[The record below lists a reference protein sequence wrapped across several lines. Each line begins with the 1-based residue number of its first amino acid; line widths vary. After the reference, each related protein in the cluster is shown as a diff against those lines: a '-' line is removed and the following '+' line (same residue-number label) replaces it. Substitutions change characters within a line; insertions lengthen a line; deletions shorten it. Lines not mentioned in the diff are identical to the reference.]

1 MIARIKGLKIS
12 QASERTAV
20 TGQEM
25 IPFQDGERNG
35 KIRMIEFKDMTMYIF
50 DPTIIDGKVSQEDYG
65 ALKQAIEEG
74 KLIYTINSNRNG
86 LDLATEV
93 AIVGGTIYIE
103 SPNFIKEEGTD
114 NISQVVFDTITV
126 DGSLNYSKEQYTTTV
141 IKTTGDGTKVL
152 TDNGQ
157 YVYIG
162 NLALTNIKFKDGTNT
177 STYDLVTNGI
187 TFRQNSTPC
196 VSWNTIK
203 SGNNIYMDIRI
214 ANATASMDGLMSK
227 EDYVELNTTIPGQ
240 IEDLKEADSNINNR
254 IDDLDDKI
262 DKEIADREAEI
273 DRIENKFD
281 GVTDKLED
289 ALQKEIED
297 RKAGDTTITNSL
309 NAFISTKGQPGGL
322 AELDSTGK
330 VPAAQLPSYVDDVL
344 EFSTKAQFPQ
354 IGETGKIYVSK
365 DTNLTY
371 RWTGTQYLEI
381 SQSLALGETP
391 STAYP
396 GDKGK
401 ANRDALNSMPTKL
414 TSYLT
419 PTTSTGELVKI
430 NYKYAA
436 KDGLN
441 YGPLQDDNIDIPS
454 ATTTNA
460 GAMSAIDKGRLD
472 DLYNEFGSIQNPG
485 DKLDSLP
492 NNLVTGVDATSRNAT
507 SVTINYKQ
515 SDLSAAS
522 NSYANPITKSQTIPA
537 ATQSAAGVMTATD
550 KQNLDVNIPNR
561 ITNLDNRVTTEVDR
575 LEELIE
581 SSSSEI
587 TNDLNVEI
595 QARKDGDN
603 QLQTNINNLQSTMN
617 TELAKKV
624 GKVTVAGSGNA
635 VTTASI
641 SGDTLTLTKG
651 ATYNNYVHPAGSAP
665 SKASGFYK
673 FSTDSTSHV
682 ASVTAVTKADIT
694 ALGIP
699 SQNTN
704 TTYTFANGS
713 AGNFTVTP
721 SGGSA
726 QTVSVG
732 KPANAGNA
740 DTVGGISPS
749 AFVKKAG
756 DTMTGDLTVGNTN
769 YYHCIVDTDGNFDIK
784 ATPTTGGWNRGYR
797 FINANNGVLA
807 IFGAYGSAQD
817 LIHCY
822 IGTNYEGSGTW
833 QRWNSSGSVITT
845 PLRIE
850 QTSTTIPLTL
860 IGKNEASYVQFNN
873 GEDSAEVGFHISL
886 GAYLLNDKLT
896 THPCISLGRVDS
908 LDEGATFYY
917 GGTHYKLLHK
927 GNYANE
933 LDQRYLPKTVYD
945 YHNGCLVRLRNSASD
960 STMITVR
967 IFGNSYYGNSV
978 PFDTVIQF
986 YNYPPENKILQA
998 TGVNNGYSFG
1008 DIKVFNY
1015 DNRIYLWFKQPQRF
1029 ETFIVH
1035 AYHTDDLRNMVESI
1049 TNAAMPTSGVTR
1061 TVTITPKQA
1070 IYSYDNIAV
1079 GNVTSSGKVSAA
1091 GGFFKESD
1099 ARLKS
1104 DIKPLDYTLDQICSI
1119 PTVSFIM
1126 NDQKQIGTIAQNLE
1140 ELGFEDI
1147 VTESDTLKSEVSN
1160 PEQFESFTKDGE
1172 EYVKVKKVEYE
1183 MLGVLAIEGVKML
1196 KDEIEKLKAEIET
1209 LKNKQHE

>member
-50 DPTIIDGKVSQEDYG
+50 DPTIVDGKVSQEDYD

-103 SPNFIKEEGTD
+103 SPDFIKEEDTD
-114 NISQVVFDTITV
+114 NISQVVFDTIAV

-344 EFSTKAQFPQ
+344 EFSTKDQFPQ
-354 IGETGKIYVSK
+354 TGETGKIYVAK

-472 DLYNEFGSIQNPG
+472 DLYNEFDSIQNPG

-492 NNLVTGVDATSRNAT
+492 KNLVTGVDATSRNAT

-537 ATQSAAGVMTATD
+537 ATQSAAGVMTASD

-581 SSSSEI
+581 NSSSEI

-595 QARKDGDN
+595 QARKDGDA

-673 FSTDSTSHV
+673 FSTDSTSHI
-682 ASVTAVTKADIT
+682 SGVTAVTKADIT

-699 SQNTN
+699 AQNTN

-721 SGGSA
+721 SGGNA

-756 DTMTGDLTVGNTN
+756 DTMTGILKISQT
-769 YYHCIVDTDGNFDIK
+769 
-784 ATPTTGGWNRGYR
+784 
-797 FINANNGVLA
+797 
-807 IFGAYGSAQD
+807 
-817 LIHCY
+817 
-822 IGTNYEGSGTW
+822 
-833 QRWNSSGSVITT
+833 SSG
-845 PLRIE
+845 
-850 QTSTTIPLTL
+850 QPLTL
-860 IGKNEASYVQFNN
+860 HGTDAVSFIQFVNN
-873 GEDSAEVGFHISL
+873 KVETAEVGYTNSL
-886 GAYLLNDKLT
+886 GAYLYNDKLT

-933 LDQRYLPKTVYD
+933 LDQRYSPKMVYNYD
-945 YHNGCLVRLRNSASD
+945 KGCLVKLRNASSVD
-960 STMITVR
+960 AMITVR
-967 IFGNSYYGNSV
+967 IFGNSYYTTP

-986 YNYPPENKILQA
+986 YNYNSGDSILQYS
-998 TGVNNGYSFG
+998 GVNNGSGFG

-1015 DNRIYLWFKQPQRF
+1015 DGKVYLWFKQIRQF
-1029 ETFIVH
+1029 QSFVVH
-1035 AYHTDDLRNMVESI
+1035 AYYSNSSDYRNMVESI
-1049 TNAAMPTSGVTR
+1049 SNAAMPTSGVAR
-1061 TVTITPKQA
+1061 MVTITPKQS
-1070 IYSYDNIAV
+1070 IYAGDDIISAAGGINIEHTNEINSYTNHLYLNHRYSSTGASTKNILMCANGGSVIVGVNVGSIAGDNKLYIG
-1079 GNVTSSGKVSAA
+1079 GNVASSGKVSAA

>member
-50 DPTIIDGKVSQEDYG
+50 DPTIVDGKVSQEDYD

-103 SPNFIKEEGTD
+103 SPDFIKEEGTD

-354 IGETGKIYVSK
+354 TGETGKIYVAK

-492 NNLVTGVDATSRNAT
+492 KNLVTGVDATSRNAT

-515 SDLSAAS
+515 SDLSTAS
-522 NSYANPITKSQTIPA
+522 NSYANPITKSQTIPSA
-537 ATQSAAGVMTATD
+537 NQTQAGVMTASD

-561 ITNLDNRVTTEVDR
+561 ITNLDNKVTTEVDR
-575 LEELIE
+575 LEQLIE

-595 QARKDGDN
+595 QARKDGDA

-682 ASVTAVTKADIT
+682 ASVTAVTKSDIT
-694 ALGIP
+694 ALGVP
-699 SQNTN
+699 AQDTN

-756 DTMTGDLTVGNTN
+756 DTMTGALT
-769 YYHCIVDTDGNFDIK
+769 
-784 ATPTTGGWNRGYR
+784 
-797 FINANNGVLA
+797 IN
-807 IFGAYGSAQD
+807 
-817 LIHCY
+817 
-822 IGTNYEGSGTW
+822 
-833 QRWNSSGSVITT
+833 
-845 PLRIE
+845 
-850 QTSTTIPLTL
+850 QTSSVTPLTL
-860 IGKNEASYVQFNN
+860 HGTDVSSYIQFINS
-873 GEDSAEVGFHISL
+873 GTQTAEVGYTNSL
-886 GAYLLNDKLT
+886 GAYLYNDKLS

-933 LDQRYLPKTVYD
+933 LDQRYSPKMVYNYD
-945 YHNGCLVRLRNSASD
+945 KGCLVKLRNAS
-960 STMITVR
+960 SVNAMITVR
-967 IFGNSYYGNSV
+967 IFGNSYYTTP

-986 YNYPPENKILQA
+986 YNYNTGNSIIQYS
-998 TGVNNGYSFG
+998 GVNNGAGFG
-1008 DIKVFNY
+1008 DIKVFIH
-1015 DNRIYLWFKQPQRF
+1015 DGKVHLWFKQIRQF
-1029 ETFIVH
+1029 QSFVVH
-1035 AYHTDDLRNMVESI
+1035 AYYSNGSDYRNMVESI
-1049 TNAAMPTSGVTR
+1049 SNAAMPTSGVAR
-1061 TVTITPKQA
+1061 MVTITPKQS
-1070 IYSYDNIAV
+1070 IYAGDDIISAAGGINIEHTNEINSYTDHLYLNHRYSSTGASTKNILMCANGGSVIVGVNVGSIAGDNKLYIG
-1079 GNVTSSGKVSAA
+1079 GNVASSGKVSAA

>member
-12 QASERTAV
+12 QASERTTV

-35 KIRMIEFKDMTMYIF
+35 KIRMIQFKDMTMYIF
-50 DPTIIDGKVSQEDYG
+50 DPTIIDGKVSQEDYD

-103 SPNFIKEEGTD
+103 SPDFIKEEGTD

-126 DGSLNYSKEQYTTTV
+126 DGSLNYNKEQYTTTV

-152 TDNGQ
+152 TDNGR

-187 TFRQNSTPC
+187 TFRQNATPC

-240 IEDLKEADSNINNR
+240 IEDLKEADSNLNNR

-281 GVTDKLED
+281 GVTDELEA

-297 RKAGDTTITNSL
+297 RKAGDTTITNNL
-309 NAFISTKGQPGGL
+309 NAFISTKGQPSGL

-344 EFSTKAQFPQ
+344 EYSTKAQFPQ
-354 IGETGKIYVSK
+354 TGETGKIYVAK

-381 SQSLALGETP
+381 SQSLALGETS

-441 YGPLQDDNIDIPS
+441 YGPLQDDNVDIPS

-472 DLYNEFGSIQNPG
+472 DLYDEFGSIENPG

-507 SVTINYKQ
+507 AVTINYKQ

-581 SSSSEI
+581 NSSNDI
-587 TNDLNVEI
+587 INDLNVEI
-595 QARKDGDN
+595 QARKDGDTK
-603 QLQTNINNLQSTMN
+603 LQTNINNLQSTMN

-699 SQNTN
+699 AQNTN

-713 AGNFTVTP
+713 TGNFTVTP

-756 DTMTGDLTVGNTN
+756 DTMTGNLTVGNTN
-769 YYHCIVDTDGNFDIK
+769 SYCCVLRTDGVFTIK
-784 ATPTTGGWNRGYR
+784 ATPTVGDWNRGYE
-797 FINANNGVLA
+797 FVNANDTVLA
-807 IFGAYGSAQD
+807 KFGAYGTGQS
-817 LIHCY
+817 LNY
-822 IGTNYEGSGTW
+822 SYVGTSFEANNTW
-833 QRWNSSGSVITT
+833 QRWNSSGSTITVPLTTAVITSSGVVKT
-845 PLRIE
+845 TQEMIAKYFRFEKNGTNQGYIGAGST
-850 QTSTTIPLTL
+850 QTGDI
-860 IGKNEASYVQFNN
+860 Y
-873 GEDSAEVGFHISL
+873 
-886 GAYLLNDKLT
+886 
-896 THPCISLGRVDS
+896 
-908 LDEGATFYY
+908 
-917 GGTHYKLLHK
+917 
-927 GNYANE
+927 
-933 LDQRYLPKTVYD
+933 
-945 YHNGCLVRLRNSASD
+945 
-960 STMITVR
+960 
-967 IFGNSYYGNSV
+967 
-978 PFDTVIQF
+978 
-986 YNYPPENKILQA
+986 LQA
-998 TGVNNGYSFG
+998 QNNNHIRICINGYSTDSG
-1008 DIKVFNY
+1008 ISLLNNNNVTIGNSTATEKLNVAGNIISTGKVF
-1015 DNRIYLWFKQPQRF
+1015 
-1029 ETFIVH
+1029 
-1035 AYHTDDLRNMVESI
+1035 
-1049 TNAAMPTSGVTR
+1049 AA
-1061 TVTITPKQA
+1061 
-1070 IYSYDNIAV
+1070 N
-1079 GNVTSSGKVSAA
+1079 
-1091 GGFFKESD
+1091 GFFKESD

-1104 DIKPLDYTLDQICSI
+1104 DIKPLDYNLEQICSI

-1126 NDQKQIGTIAQNLE
+1126 NDQKQIGTIAQELE
-1140 ELGFEDI
+1140 ELGFNELVEEGTVHI
-1147 VTESDTLKSEVSN
+1147 SEVNN

>member
-50 DPTIIDGKVSQEDYG
+50 DPTIIDGKVSQEDYD

-103 SPNFIKEEGTD
+103 SPDFIKEEGTD

-240 IEDLKEADSNINNR
+240 IEELKEADSNINNR

-281 GVTDKLED
+281 GVTDALED
-289 ALQKEIED
+289 ALQKEIEN

-344 EFSTKAQFPQ
+344 EFSTKDQFPQ
-354 IGETGKIYVSK
+354 TGETGKIYVAK

-430 NYKYAA
+430 NYKYTA

-472 DLYNEFGSIQNPG
+472 DLYDEFGSIENPG
-485 DKLDSLP
+485 NKLNSLP
-492 NNLVTGVDATSRNAT
+492 KNLVTGVDATSRNAST
-507 SVTINYKQ
+507 VTINYKQ

-561 ITNLDNRVTTEVDR
+561 ITNLDNKVTTEVDR

-581 SSSSEI
+581 NSSSEI

-595 QARKDGDN
+595 QARKDGDA

-699 SQNTN
+699 AQNTN

-756 DTMTGDLTVGNTN
+756 DTMTGVLS
-769 YYHCIVDTDGNFDIK
+769 
-784 ATPTTGGWNRGYR
+784 
-797 FINANNGVLA
+797 IN
-807 IFGAYGSAQD
+807 Q
-817 LIHCY
+817 
-822 IGTNYEGSGTW
+822 T
-833 QRWNSSGSVITT
+833 SSG
-845 PLRIE
+845 
-850 QTSTTIPLTL
+850 QPLTL
-860 IGKNEASYVQFNN
+860 RGTNTVSLIQFVNNEV
-873 GEDSAEVGFHISL
+873 ETAEVGYTNSL
-886 GAYLLNDKLT
+886 GAYLYNDKLS
-896 THPCISLGRVDS
+896 THPCISLGRVDN

-933 LDQRYLPKTVYD
+933 LDQRYLPKMVYNYD
-945 YHNGCLVRLRNSASD
+945 KGCLVRLRNAS
-960 STMITVR
+960 SVNAMITVR
-967 IFGNSYYGNSV
+967 IFGNSYYTT
-978 PFDTVIQF
+978 PPIDTVIQF

-1008 DIKVFNY
+1008 DIKVFIH
-1015 DNRIYLWFKQPQRF
+1015 DGKVHLWFKQIRQYQSF
-1029 ETFIVH
+1029 VVH
-1035 AYHTDDLRNMVESI
+1035 AYCNNDSDYRNMVETI
-1049 TNAAMPTSGVTR
+1049 TNEAMPTSGVAR
-1061 TVTITPKQA
+1061 MVTITPKQS
-1070 IYSYDNIAV
+1070 IYAGDDIV
-1079 GNVTSSGKVSAA
+1079 RAA
-1091 GGFFKESD
+1091 GGVNIEHTNEINSYNDNLYLNHRNMDGTKNIIMCGNGGDVVIGGNTTPPQKLHVIGGISSTEKIYAANGFFKESD

>member
-50 DPTIIDGKVSQEDYG
+50 DPTIVDGKVSQEDYDT
-65 ALKQAIEEG
+65 LKQAIEEG

-103 SPNFIKEEGTD
+103 SPDFIKEEGTD

-196 VSWNTIK
+196 VSWNTVK

-240 IEDLKEADSNINNR
+240 IEDLKEADSNLSNR
-254 IDDLDDKI
+254 IDNLDDKI

-281 GVTDKLED
+281 GVTDALED

-344 EFSTKAQFPQ
+344 EYSTKAQFPQ
-354 IGETGKIYVSK
+354 TGETGKIYVAK

-391 STAYP
+391 STAYS

-472 DLYNEFGSIQNPG
+472 DLYDEFGSIENPG

-492 NNLVTGVDATSRNAT
+492 NNLVTGLDATSRNAT
-507 SVTINYKQ
+507 TVTINYKQ

-522 NSYANPITKSQTIPA
+522 NSYADPITKSQTIPA

-561 ITNLDNRVTTEVDR
+561 ITNLDNRVTTEVEN
-575 LEELIE
+575 LTELIE
-581 SSSSEI
+581 NSSSEI

-595 QARKDGDN
+595 QARKDGDS

-699 SQNTN
+699 AQNTN

-756 DTMTGDLTVGNTN
+756 DTMTGNLTVGNTN
-769 YYHCIVDTDGNFDIK
+769 SYHCVLRTDGVFTIK
-784 ATPTTGGWNRGYR
+784 ATPTVGGWNRGYE
-797 FINANNGVLA
+797 FVNANDTVLA
-807 IFGAYGSAQD
+807 KFGAYGSGQNFV
-817 LIHCY
+817 HCY
-822 IGTNYEGSGTW
+822 IGTNYEDSDTW
-833 QRWNSSGSVITT
+833 QRWNSSGSVITV
-845 PLRIE
+845 PLTTAAITSSGSVKTTQEMIAKYFRFEKDGTNVGYIGASSTANNDIYIQSQNDNSIHFCVSGYSTSAGMTVHTNSNVSIGGDAATE
-850 QTSTTIPLTL
+850 KLNVAGNITST
-860 IGKNEASYVQFNN
+860 
-873 GEDSAEVGFHISL
+873 
-886 GAYLLNDKLT
+886 
-896 THPCISLGRVDS
+896 
-908 LDEGATFYY
+908 
-917 GGTHYKLLHK
+917 
-927 GNYANE
+927 
-933 LDQRYLPKTVYD
+933 
-945 YHNGCLVRLRNSASD
+945 
-960 STMITVR
+960 
-967 IFGNSYYGNSV
+967 
-978 PFDTVIQF
+978 
-986 YNYPPENKILQA
+986 
-998 TGVNNGYSFG
+998 
-1008 DIKVFNY
+1008 
-1015 DNRIYLWFKQPQRF
+1015 
-1029 ETFIVH
+1029 
-1035 AYHTDDLRNMVESI
+1035 
-1049 TNAAMPTSGVTR
+1049 
-1061 TVTITPKQA
+1061 
-1070 IYSYDNIAV
+1070 
-1079 GNVTSSGKVSAA
+1079 GKVSAA
-1091 GGFFKESD
+1091 NGFFKESD

-1126 NDQKQIGTIAQNLE
+1126 NDQKQIGTVAQDLE

-1147 VTESDTLKSEVSN
+1147 VTESDTLKSEIKN

>member
-50 DPTIIDGKVSQEDYG
+50 DPTIVDGKVSQEDYD

-103 SPNFIKEEGTD
+103 SPDFIKEEGTD

-187 TFRQNSTPC
+187 TFRQNATPC
-196 VSWNTIK
+196 VSWNTVK

-240 IEDLKEADSNINNR
+240 IEDLKEADSNLNNR
-254 IDDLDDKI
+254 IDNLDDKI

-354 IGETGKIYVSK
+354 TGETGKIYVAK

-401 ANRDALNSMPTKL
+401 ANRDALNSMPIKL

-472 DLYNEFGSIQNPG
+472 DLYDEFGSIENPG

-492 NNLVTGVDATSRNAT
+492 KNLVTGLDATSRNANT
-507 SVTINYKQ
+507 VTINYKQ

-561 ITNLDNRVTTEVDR
+561 ITNLDNKVTTEVDR

-581 SSSSEI
+581 NSSNDI
-587 TNDLNVEI
+587 INDLNVEI

-665 SKASGFYK
+665 SKSSGFYK

-699 SQNTN
+699 AQNTN

-756 DTMTGDLTVGNTN
+756 DTMTGALT
-769 YYHCIVDTDGNFDIK
+769 
-784 ATPTTGGWNRGYR
+784 
-797 FINANNGVLA
+797 IN
-807 IFGAYGSAQD
+807 
-817 LIHCY
+817 
-822 IGTNYEGSGTW
+822 
-833 QRWNSSGSVITT
+833 
-845 PLRIE
+845 
-850 QTSTTIPLTL
+850 QTSSVAPLTL
-860 IGKNEASYVQFNN
+860 HGTDVSSYIQFINS
-873 GEDSAEVGFHISL
+873 GAQTAEVGFHETL

-896 THPCISLGRVDS
+896 THPCISIGKVDS
-908 LDEGATFYY
+908 LDEGAAFRYN
-917 GGTHYKLLHK
+917 GVPYKLLHE

-945 YHNGCLVRLRNSASD
+945 YRNGCLVRLRNSASD

-967 IFGNSYYGNSV
+967 IFGNSYYGNRV

-986 YNYPPENKILQA
+986 YNYPPENGILQA

-1015 DNRIYLWFKQPQRF
+1015 DNRIYLWFKQPQQY

-1035 AYHTDDLRNMVESI
+1035 AYHKVDLRNMVESI
-1049 TNAAMPTSGVTR
+1049 SNAAMPTSGVTR

-1079 GNVTSSGKVSAA
+1079 GNVTSSGKVSAVS
-1091 GGFFKESD
+1091 GFFKESD

-1126 NDQKQIGTIAQNLE
+1126 NNQKQIGTIAQNLE

-1147 VTESDTLKSEVSN
+1147 VTEGDTLKSEVSN

>member
-50 DPTIIDGKVSQEDYG
+50 DPTIVDGKVSQEDYD

-103 SPNFIKEEGTD
+103 SPDFIKEEGTD

-354 IGETGKIYVSK
+354 TGETGKIYVAK

-430 NYKYAA
+430 NYKYTS

-472 DLYNEFGSIQNPG
+472 DLYDEFGSIENPG
-485 DKLDSLP
+485 NKLNSLP
-492 NNLVTGVDATSRNAT
+492 KNLVTGVDATSRNAST
-507 SVTINYKQ
+507 VTINYKQ

-561 ITNLDNRVTTEVDR
+561 ITNLDNRVTTEVNR

-595 QARKDGDN
+595 QARKDGDA

-682 ASVTAVTKADIT
+682 ASVTAVTKSDIT
-694 ALGIP
+694 ALGVP
-699 SQNTN
+699 AQDTN

-756 DTMTGDLTVGNTN
+756 DTMTGALT
-769 YYHCIVDTDGNFDIK
+769 
-784 ATPTTGGWNRGYR
+784 
-797 FINANNGVLA
+797 IN
-807 IFGAYGSAQD
+807 
-817 LIHCY
+817 
-822 IGTNYEGSGTW
+822 
-833 QRWNSSGSVITT
+833 
-845 PLRIE
+845 
-850 QTSTTIPLTL
+850 QTSSVTPLTL
-860 IGKNEASYVQFNN
+860 HGTDVSSYIQFINS
-873 GEDSAEVGFHISL
+873 GTQTAEVGYTNSL
-886 GAYLLNDKLT
+886 GAYLYNDKLS

-933 LDQRYLPKTVYD
+933 LDQRYSPKMVYNYD
-945 YHNGCLVRLRNSASD
+945 KGCLVKLRNASSVD
-960 STMITVR
+960 AMITVR
-967 IFGNSYYGNSV
+967 IFGNSYYTTP

-986 YNYPPENKILQA
+986 YNYNTGNSIIQYS
-998 TGVNNGYSFG
+998 GVNNGAGFG
-1008 DIKVFNY
+1008 DIKVFIH
-1015 DNRIYLWFKQPQRF
+1015 DGKVHLWFKQIRQF
-1029 ETFIVH
+1029 QSFVVH
-1035 AYHTDDLRNMVESI
+1035 AYYSNSSDYRNMVESI
-1049 TNAAMPTSGVTR
+1049 SNAAMPTSGVAR
-1061 TVTITPKQA
+1061 MVTITPKQS
-1070 IYSYDNIAV
+1070 IYAGDDIISAAGGINIEHTNEINSYTNHLYLNHRYSSTGASTKNILMCANGGSVIVGVNVGSIAGDNKLYIG
-1079 GNVTSSGKVSAA
+1079 GNVASSGKVSAA

-1126 NDQKQIGTIAQNLE
+1126 NDQKQIGTIAQDLE

-1209 LKNKQHE
+1209 LNSSREWCSSIPVRCQWRMRLHI

>member
-50 DPTIIDGKVSQEDYG
+50 DPTIVDGKVSQEDYD

-103 SPNFIKEEGTD
+103 SPDFIKEEGTD

-344 EFSTKAQFPQ
+344 EFSTKDQFPQ
-354 IGETGKIYVSK
+354 TGETGKIYVAK

-430 NYKYAA
+430 NYKYIS

-492 NNLVTGVDATSRNAT
+492 NNLVTGIDATSRNAT

-561 ITNLDNRVTTEVDR
+561 ITNLDNRVTTEVNR

-595 QARKDGDN
+595 QARKDGDA

-665 SKASGFYK
+665 SKSSGFYK

-682 ASVTAVTKADIT
+682 ASVTAVTKKDIT
-694 ALGIP
+694 DLGIADT
-699 SQNTN
+699 SSTLRLLHIGNKEDYEHVVILLWKDGEVATN
-704 TTYTFANGS
+704 RIDGLFYTMMNGS
-713 AGNFTVTP
+713 TRRQAAEAHLWFSRWAAGFDYKFILNTSQQGSGFSLVTCTYNGAKWWGLRHINDQAVNFYFDGSMSSQINPTMIKYYNKNTSTVLNAEINSSVTNEAGKLSRFDVNGDP
-721 SGGSA
+721 YAFLSEVN
-726 QTVSVG
+726 TKVS
-732 KPANAGNA
+732 K
-740 DTVGGISPS
+740 S
-749 AFVKKAG
+749 G
-756 DTMTGDLTVGNTN
+756 DTMTGELVVN
-769 YYHCIVDTDGNFDIK
+769 DGRK
-784 ATPTTGGWNRGYR
+784 LSLTGGSIYHIAPSGGWSLGEILRNSQNNDNLAQFGFYGNNDTLDRA
-797 FINANNGVLA
+797 FIGK
-807 IFGAYGSAQD
+807 
-817 LIHCY
+817 
-822 IGTNYEGSGTW
+822 TYESYW
-833 QRWNSSGSVITT
+833 QRWNSSGSTITVPLTTAVITSSGVVKT
-845 PLRIE
+845 TQEMIAKYFRFEKNGTNQGYIGAGST
-850 QTSTTIPLTL
+850 QTDDI
-860 IGKNEASYVQFNN
+860 Y
-873 GEDSAEVGFHISL
+873 
-886 GAYLLNDKLT
+886 
-896 THPCISLGRVDS
+896 
-908 LDEGATFYY
+908 
-917 GGTHYKLLHK
+917 
-927 GNYANE
+927 
-933 LDQRYLPKTVYD
+933 
-945 YHNGCLVRLRNSASD
+945 
-960 STMITVR
+960 
-967 IFGNSYYGNSV
+967 
-978 PFDTVIQF
+978 
-986 YNYPPENKILQA
+986 LQA
-998 TGVNNGYSFG
+998 QNNNHIRICINGYS
-1008 DIKVFNY
+1008 
-1015 DNRIYLWFKQPQRF
+1015 
-1029 ETFIVH
+1029 
-1035 AYHTDDLRNMVESI
+1035 
-1049 TNAAMPTSGVTR
+1049 TNSGISLLNNNN
-1061 TVTITPKQA
+1061 VTIGNSTATEKLNVA
-1070 IYSYDNIAV
+1070 GNIIS
-1079 GNVTSSGKVSAA
+1079 TGKVSAA
-1091 GGFFKESD
+1091 NGFFKESD

-1104 DIKPLDYTLDQICSI
+1104 NIKPLDYTLEQICSI

-1147 VTESDTLKSEVSN
+1147 VTEGDTLKTEVSN

>member
-50 DPTIIDGKVSQEDYG
+50 DPTIVDGKVSQEDYD

-103 SPNFIKEEGTD
+103 SPDFIKEEGTD

-187 TFRQNSTPC
+187 TFRQNATPC

-240 IEDLKEADSNINNR
+240 IEDLKEADSNLNNR
-254 IDDLDDKI
+254 IEDLDDKI

-281 GVTDKLED
+281 GVTDKLEE

-344 EFSTKAQFPQ
+344 EYSTKAQFPQ
-354 IGETGKIYVSK
+354 TGETGKIYVSK

-472 DLYNEFGSIQNPG
+472 DLYDEFGSIQNPG

-492 NNLVTGVDATSRNAT
+492 NNLVTGIDATSRNAT

-537 ATQSAAGVMTATD
+537 ATQSAAGVMTASD

-721 SGGSA
+721 SGGTA

-756 DTMTGDLTVGNTN
+756 DTMTGNLIVGNTN
-769 YYHCIVDTDGNFDIK
+769 SYHCVLRTDGVFTIK
-784 ATPTTGGWNRGYR
+784 ATPTVGGWNRGYE
-797 FINANNGVLA
+797 FVNANDTVLA
-807 IFGAYGSAQD
+807 KFGAYGSGQNF
-817 LIHCY
+817 IYCY
-822 IGTNYEGSGTW
+822 IGTSYDGNDTW
-833 QRWNSSGSVITT
+833 QRWSPSGSTITVPLTTAAITSSGVVKTT
-845 PLRIE
+845 QEMIAKYFRFEKNGTNEGYIGAGST
-850 QTSTTIPLTL
+850 QTDDI
-860 IGKNEASYVQFNN
+860 Y
-873 GEDSAEVGFHISL
+873 
-886 GAYLLNDKLT
+886 
-896 THPCISLGRVDS
+896 
-908 LDEGATFYY
+908 
-917 GGTHYKLLHK
+917 
-927 GNYANE
+927 
-933 LDQRYLPKTVYD
+933 
-945 YHNGCLVRLRNSASD
+945 
-960 STMITVR
+960 
-967 IFGNSYYGNSV
+967 
-978 PFDTVIQF
+978 
-986 YNYPPENKILQA
+986 LQA
-998 TGVNNGYSFG
+998 QNNNHIRICINGYS
-1008 DIKVFNY
+1008 
-1015 DNRIYLWFKQPQRF
+1015 
-1029 ETFIVH
+1029 
-1035 AYHTDDLRNMVESI
+1035 TD
-1049 TNAAMPTSGVTR
+1049 SGISLLNNNN
-1061 TVTITPKQA
+1061 VTIGNSTATEKLNVA
-1070 IYSYDNIAV
+1070 GNIIS
-1079 GNVTSSGKVSAA
+1079 TGKVSAA

-1119 PTVSFIM
+1119 PIVSFIM
-1126 NDQKQIGTIAQNLE
+1126 NDQKQIGTIAQDLE

-1147 VTESDTLKSEVSN
+1147 VTEGDTLKSEVNN